1 MTYFLLISI
10 FIIICILILIT
21 TSQNTKILDS
31 FSDYN
36 NLETNNVLSTTNWQ
50 FDNYSSAKNW
60 NNDNKCGR
68 CGLNSCINYNSN
80 VPIPFNSNGS
90 LFSSGL

>member
-1 MTYFLLISI
+1 MFYIFLIVIGISI
-10 FIIICILILIT
+10 SLFLIYNLKNKYIT
-21 TSQNTKILDS
+21 DY

-36 NLETNNVLSTTNWQ
+36 NLETNNILSSSKWQ
-50 FDNYSSAKNW
+50 FDNYGSVKNW
-60 NNDNKCGR
+60 NIDNKCGR
-68 CGLNSCINYNSN
+68 CGLNSCNNYNSN